1 MDHATKAFAALFV
14 ISIYNILLGALMI
27 NRFIPVMTG
36 MALSFTGMGIIT
48 GVSAMVL
55 IPGEKPWRRP
65 KRRVIEMEKDYDK
78 ELMAEA
84 DYWNERFRKDGLGC
98 LSSGSTCRT

>member
-1 MDHATKAFAALFV
+1 MDHSTKAFGALFV
-14 ISIYNILLGALMI
+14 ISIYNIILGALMV

-48 GVSAMVL
+48 GVAAMAL

-65 KRRVIEMEKDYDK
+65 KGRTVDE
-78 ELMAEA
+78 
-84 DYWNERFRKDGLGC
+84 WNELIRKDN
-98 LSSGSTCRT
+98 